1 MVTTNN
7 WMPFLFVV
15 LFLASCKDD
24 KNTRESMSQKTN
36 SAYFT
41 EPYRPQFHFSP
52 ETMWMNDPNG
62 MVYNKGVYHLFYQYH
77 PESTVWGPM
86 HWGHATSNDLLHWQH
101 KPIALYPDD
110 HGFIFSGS
118 AVLDKQNSSGFG
130 TDGNPPLVAIFTY
143 HNAKKQASDATGFET
158 QGIAYSLDNGDS
170 WTKYKDNPV
179 IDDKNSTDFR
189 DPKVF
194 WYEPDQKWIM
204 SLVAGDHA
212 QFYGSKNLKDWEL
225 LGEFG
230 KDKGAHGGVWECPD
244 LIPFK
249 IEGTEEEK
257 WVLFISINPGAPNG
271 GSGTQYFI
279 GDFDG
284 KTFTTD
290 QTEDR
295 WIDWGTD
302 NYAGVTFSNT
312 PDNETIFLGWMS
324 NWQYAN
330 ETPTEGWRGAMTLPR
345 KLTLEPVGTGYA
357 LFNYPI
363 EKVDGLISEGA
374 TKYLN
379 IAIGEE
385 QSISVDSLMQSEV
398 RFITSSKDFQLK
410 FGNGA
415 DEELVLTMKADDNEF
430 TLDRSRS
437 GKTDFQEAF
446 GKTIQQMPI
455 PVLPDGEYEVRILVD
470 RSSVEI
476 LLNKGQY
483 VMTALVFP
491 SEDYNALKIVNTSDA
506 MGLEIK
512 KFGISTVKGV
522 W

>member
-1 MVTTNN
+1 MYISNN

-15 LFLASCKDD
+15 LFLASCKNDP
-24 KNTRESMSQKTN
+24 NTEESMAQKSN
-36 SAYFT
+36 KEPYT

-52 ETMWMNDPNG
+52 EKMWMNDPNG

-77 PESTVWGPM
+77 PNSMIWGPM
-86 HWGHATSNDLLHWQH
+86 HWGHATSKDLLNWQH
-101 KPIALYPDD
+101 KPIALYPDE
-110 HGFIFSGS
+110 HGLIFSGS

-130 TDGNPPLVAIFTY
+130 TDDNPPLVAIFTY
-143 HNAKKQASDATGFET
+143 HDAKIKAAGGTGFET

-170 WTKYKDNPV
+170 WTKYNGNPV
-179 IDDKNSTDFR
+179 IADENSIDFR

-204 SLVAGDHA
+204 SLVAGNHA
-212 QFYGSKNLKDWEL
+212 QFYGSKNLKDWDL
-225 LGEFG
+225 LSEFG

-249 IEGTEEEK
+249 IEDTNKEK

-302 NYAGVTFSNT
+302 NYAGVTFSNALE
-312 PDNETIFLGWMS
+312 DETIFLGWMS

-330 ETPTEGWRGAMTLPR
+330 ETPTSTWRGAMTLPR
-345 KLTLEPVGTGYA
+345 KLTLEPVGKGYA

-363 EKVDGLISEGA
+363 EKVDDLISGA
-374 TKYLN
+374 SPKRLN
-379 IAIGEE
+379 IAIGDE
-385 QSISVDSLMQSEV
+385 QSISTDSLMQSEI
-398 RFITSSKDFQLK
+398 RFATSSKDFQLK
-410 FGNGA
+410 FGNEA
-415 DEELVLTMKADDNEF
+415 DEELVLTMKTDGNEF

-437 GKTDFQEAF
+437 GKTDFQEDF
-446 GKTIQQMPI
+446 GTNIQQMPI
-455 PVLPDGEYEVRILVD
+455 PDLPDREYEVRIFMD
-470 RSSVEI
+470 RSSIEI
-476 LLNKGQY
+476 FLNKGHY
-483 VMTALVFP
+483 AMTAQVFP
-491 SEDYNALKIVNTSDA
+491 NEDYNVLKIVNTSEKV
-506 MGLEIK
+506 LEFTGFSI
-512 KFGISTVKGV
+512 GAVKGV

>member
-1 MVTTNN
+1 
-7 WMPFLFVV
+7 MPKIT
-15 LFLASCKDD
+15 SS
-24 KNTRESMSQKTN
+24 E
-36 SAYFT
+36 YYT

-52 ETMWMNDPNG
+52 DSMWMNDPNG
-62 MVYNKGVYHLFYQYH
+62 MVYNDGLYHLFYQYH
-77 PESTVWGPM
+77 PDSAIWGPM
-86 HWGHATSNDLLHWQH
+86 HWAHATSKDLLHWQH
-101 KPIALYPDD
+101 KPIALYPDE

-130 TDGNPPLVAIFTY
+130 TDDKLPLVAIFTY
-143 HNAKKQASDATGFET
+143 HDAKKKASGDTGFET

-170 WTKYKDNPV
+170 WTKYEGNPV
-179 IDDKNSTDFR
+179 IGDESSTDFR

-194 WYEPDQKWIM
+194 WHEPDQKWIM

-212 QFYGSKNLKDWEL
+212 QFYGSENLRDWEL

-230 KDKGAHGGVWECPD
+230 KDKGAHGEVWECPD

-249 IEGTEEEK
+249 IEGTDEEK

-271 GSGTQYFI
+271 GSGTQYFV

-290 QTEDR
+290 QIEDR

-302 NYAGVTFSNT
+302 NYAGVTFSNV
-312 PDNETIFLGWMS
+312 PDDERVFLGWMS

-330 ETPTEGWRGAMTLPR
+330 ETPTEPWRGAMTLPR
-345 KLTLEPVGTGYA
+345 KLTLEKVGRGYS

-363 EKVDGLISEGA
+363 EKVDGLIFEGP
-374 TKYLN
+374 TKDLT

-385 QSISVDSLMQSEV
+385 ESISGDTLMQSEV
-398 RFITSSKDFQLK
+398 RFMTSSKDFQLK
-410 FGNGA
+410 FGNGN
-415 DEELVLTMKADDNEF
+415 DEELVLSMKGDTDQF
-430 TLDRSRS
+430 SLDRSHS
-437 GKTDFQEAF
+437 GKTDFQEDF

-455 PVLPDGEYEVRILVD
+455 PNLPDGEYEVRILMD
-470 RSSVEI
+470 RSSIEI
-476 LLNKGQY
+476 FLNKGQY
-483 VMTALVFP
+483 AMTAQVFP
-491 SEDYNALKIVNTSDA
+491 NEDYNVLKIVNTMDKV
-506 MGLEIK
+506 LEFK
-512 KFGISTVKGV
+512 EFGIGAVKRV